1 MGEIILMILSA
12 LNSFFINMEIILLS
26 QMFLKI
32 GFSRELE
39 EKNLN
44 LYGNANFDP
53 K

>member
-1 MGEIILMILSA
+1 MILSA

-32 GFSRELE
+32 GFSIELE
-39 EKNLN
+39 EKILN
-44 LYGNANFDP
+44 LHGNANFHP